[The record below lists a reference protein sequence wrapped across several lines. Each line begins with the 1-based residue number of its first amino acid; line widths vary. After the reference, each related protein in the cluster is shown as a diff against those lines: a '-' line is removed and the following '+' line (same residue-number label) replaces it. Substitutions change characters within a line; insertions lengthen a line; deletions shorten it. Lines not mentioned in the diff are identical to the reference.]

1 MSRLRTGRT
10 REAGPAGRLTGRRV
24 VVIGAGLGGLA
35 VAVRLAAG
43 GARVTVCEQSDAP
56 GGKMNRWCADG
67 YRFDTGPSLITM
79 PWIFA
84 ETFAAA
90 GARIEDHL
98 EFVPIDPLA
107 EYHFAD
113 GTRFSCTTS
122 MPAWLDTV
130 REIEP
135 RDVDG
140 FWRFLAL
147 GARLFELSQATFFR
161 RTPWARP
168 DGAALRALRR
178 IPLRHGWGNYHRTVA
193 AHFRSPRLQQLFDR
207 YPTYVG
213 SSPYAAPATLAVIP
227 YIEHA
232 FGGWYITGGLYRTVE
247 ALAQV
252 AQSLGVDVQ
261 TRARV
266 ERVEAEGGSV
276 RGIVL
281 AGGRRIP
288 ADVVVLNGDASSASR
303 LLGDAA
309 SPGLPLAERSLS
321 GVVVL
326 LGLRRRM
333 PDLPH
338 HAVYF
343 SSDYRREFADLFDR
357 HQFPDDPTVY
367 VNAPSRTDR
376 SVVPAGEGE
385 TLFLMANAP
394 ATGETWDDHATLD
407 AERRMLD
414 RLRRSGFP
422 DVGGDVVVRDTWSPR
437 RFQEQYGAPGGAI
450 YGTHSHGWRR
460 AFLRPPNQDARVRGL
475 YYAGGSTH
483 PGGGTPTVLLSAR
496 ITGDLIEMHA

>member
-1 MSRLRTGRT
+1 MSGVRPGGT
-10 REAGPAGRLTGRRV
+10 RETGAAGRLKGRRV

-35 VAVRLAAG
+35 VAVRLAAR
-43 GARVTVCEQSDAP
+43 GARVPVCEQGDAP
-56 GGKMNRWCADG
+56 GGKMNRWCPDG

-79 PWIFA
+79 PWVFA

-98 EFVPIDPLA
+98 ELVPIDPLA

-113 GTRFSCTTS
+113 GTRVSCTTS

-130 REIEP
+130 RRIEP

-140 FWRFLAL
+140 FWRFLEL

-168 DGAALRALRR
+168 DGAALRALGR

-193 AHFRSPRLQQLFDR
+193 AHFRSPHLRQLFDR

-213 SSPYAAPATLAVIP
+213 SSPYAAPATLAISP

-232 FGGWYITGGLYRTVE
+232 FGGWYVAGGLYRTVE
-247 ALAQV
+247 ALLDV
-252 AQSLGVDVQ
+252 ARSLEVEVQ

-266 ERVEAEGGSV
+266 ERVEEEGGRV
-276 RGIVL
+276 RAVVL
-281 AGGRRIP
+281 AGGRRVP
-288 ADVVVLNGDASSASR
+288 ADVVVLNGDASSSAR
-303 LLGDAA
+303 LLGRAGSA
-309 SPGLPLAERSLS
+309 GLPLRDRSLS
-321 GVVVL
+321 GVVIL
-326 LGLRRRM
+326 LGLRRRV

-343 SSDYRREFADLFDR
+343 SSDYAREFGDLFDR
-357 HQFPDDPTVY
+357 HQFPDEPTVY
-367 VNAPSRTDR
+367 VNVPSRTDR
-376 SVVPAGEGE
+376 SVVPGGEGE
-385 TLFLMANAP
+385 TVFIMANAP
-394 ATGETWDDHATLD
+394 AIAETWDDGATAE
-407 AERRMLD
+407 AERRVFD
-414 RLRRSGFP
+414 RLRRGGFP
-422 DVGGDVVVRDTWSPR
+422 DVGGGVAVRDVWTPR
-437 RFQEQYGAPGGAI
+437 RFQEQYDAPGGAI

-475 YYAGGSTH
+475 YYVGGSTH

-496 ITGDLIEMHA
+496 ITGDLIETHA